1 MPFPVSP
8 MPFPVPPL
16 DNIAVKILF
25 QCLENYLTF
34 ELAKYNLV
42 TFWLYNTIV
51 FCKLQNVNIILLGA
65 FPNATDAFSD
75 ASIVYYSSKGHMC
88 HQHFSKIAYCN

>member
-8 MPFPVPPL
+8 MPFPMPPL
-16 DNIAVKILF
+16 VNIAVKILF
-25 QCLENYLTF
+25 QSKRLENCLTF
-34 ELAKYNLV
+34 ELPKYNLV

-65 FPNATDAFSD
+65 FPDATDAFSD
-75 ASIVYYSSKGHMC
+75 ASIVYYSSERYMC
-88 HQHFSKIAYCN
+88 HQHF